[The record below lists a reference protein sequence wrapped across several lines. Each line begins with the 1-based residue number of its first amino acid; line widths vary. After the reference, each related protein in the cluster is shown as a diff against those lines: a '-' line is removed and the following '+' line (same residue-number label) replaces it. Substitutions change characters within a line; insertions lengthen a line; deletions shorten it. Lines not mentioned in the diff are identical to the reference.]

1 MSDIFRG
8 PIRYEV
14 TIVELLESARN
25 GCASSLGELLEKY
38 RPYLLQI
45 ANEQIA
51 PNLRSKVGGS
61 DLVQQSFLEAGAVI
75 DRFRGNTS
83 SEFGCWLREILL
95 NNLSNTRRHYSTD
108 KRQIARELRIKE
120 SGASFGRVL
129 DPIANDKTPS
139 AEFLHQ
145 VDLDTMQKAFLNLP
159 VVYQD
164 VIVGRNRDRKS
175 FHEIGGELG
184 RSAEAVRKIWAR
196 AIATLRL
203 QMNSSVC
210 DPEGHP

>member
-1 MSDIFRG
+1 MSDISRG
-8 PIRYEV
+8 PIRDEL

-61 DLVQQSFLEAGAVI
+61 DLVQQSFLEAGAAI

-108 KRQIARELRIKE
+108 KRQIAREVSNLLE
-120 SGASFGRVL
+120 SPGQESDIVNGTAADEGIV
-129 DPIANDKTPS
+129 IA
-139 AEFLHQ
+139 A
-145 VDLDTMQKAFLNLP
+145 
-159 VVYQD
+159 
-164 VIVGRNRDRKS
+164 
-175 FHEIGGELG
+175 IG
-184 RSAEAVRKIWAR
+184 VR
-196 AIATLRL
+196 
-203 QMNSSVC
+203 
-210 DPEGHP
+210 